1 MTAAASD
8 STVLPASLVEMTA
21 RHVRAEVL
29 SGALAPGVRVGE
41 EALCARL
48 GISRAPVREALRRL
62 AEQGL
67 IEHLP
72 RRGYRVMVWSA
83 ADLVQLFE
91 VRRALERHA
100 LSTALPHPDLDRGL
114 GGVRSALDELTDAD
128 RRGDWVAR
136 DDAHRRFHAEI
147 VALAGNRQLD
157 LVYGQILVKLQLAMA
172 RNLREE
178 TEVAARRD
186 GVRRHRELLA
196 AVASNDPAVAEAA
209 LRQHGEQTYLKLGI
223 C

>member
-1 MTAAASD
+1 MTAAASN
-8 STVLPASLVEMTA
+8 STDLPASLVEMTA
-21 RHVRAEVL
+21 EHVRAEVL
-29 SGALAPGVRVGE
+29 SGALAPGERVGE

-67 IEHLP
+67 VEHLP
-72 RRGYRVMVWSA
+72 RRGHRVVVWSER
-83 ADLVQLFE
+83 DIVQLFE
-91 VRRALERHA
+91 VRRALEQHA
-100 LSTALPHPDLDRGL
+100 LTVALPSPDLRLGRVRTALT
-114 GGVRSALDELTDAD
+114 ELTAAD
-128 RRGDWVAR
+128 RRKDWVAR

-157 LVYGQILVKLQLAMA
+157 LVYEQVLVKLQLAMA

-178 TEVAARRD
+178 TEVGARRE
-186 GVRRHRELLA
+186 GVRRHAELLA
-196 AVASNDPAVAEAA
+196 AVETNDPVAAEAA
-209 LRQHGEQTYLKLGI
+209 LRRHGEQTYLKLGI

>member
-1 MTAAASD
+1 MTAAASH
-8 STVLPASLVEMTA
+8 STDLPASLVEMTA
-21 RHVRAEVL
+21 HHVRAEVL
-29 SGALAPGVRVGE
+29 SGALAPGERVGE

-67 IEHLP
+67 VEHLP
-72 RRGYRVMVWSA
+72 RRGYRVVVWSA
-83 ADLVQLFE
+83 HDIVQLFE
-91 VRRALERHA
+91 VRRALEQHA
-100 LSTALPHPDLDRGL
+100 LGVALPAKDLRL
-114 GGVRSALDELTDAD
+114 HRVRAALAELTQAD
-128 RRGDWVAR
+128 RRKDWVAR

-157 LVYGQILVKLQLAMA
+157 LVYEQVLVKLQLAMA

-178 TEVAARRD
+178 TEAGARRE
-186 GVRRHRELLA
+186 GVRRHQDLLTA
-196 AVASNDPAVAEAA
+196 LESNDPAEAEAA
-209 LRQHGEQTYLKLGI
+209 LRTHGEQTYLNLKHGI

>member
-1 MTAAASD
+1 MTAAASN
-8 STVLPASLVEMTA
+8 SAELPASLVEMTA
-21 RHVRAEVL
+21 EHVRAQVL
-29 SGALAPGVRVGE
+29 SGALAPGERVGE

-67 IEHLP
+67 VEHLP
-72 RRGYRVMVWSA
+72 RRGYRVVVWSP
-83 ADLVQLFE
+83 DDIVQLFD

-100 LSTALPHPDLDRGL
+100 VTAALPSPKLRLGRVRTALT
-114 GGVRSALDELTDAD
+114 ELTAAD
-128 RRGDWVAR
+128 RRKDWVAR
-136 DDAHRRFHAEI
+136 DDAHRRFHVEI

-157 LVYGQILVKLQLAMA
+157 LVYEQVLVKLQLAMA

-178 TEVAARRD
+178 TEAGARRE
-186 GVRRHRELLA
+186 GVRRHGELLA
-196 AVASNDPAVAEAA
+196 ALETNDPVQAEAA
-209 LRQHGEQTYLKLGI
+209 LRRHGEQTYLKLGI

>member
-1 MTAAASD
+1 MTAAASN
-8 STVLPASLVEMTA
+8 STELPASLVEMTA
-21 RHVRAEVL
+21 EHVRAEVL
-29 SGALAPGVRVGE
+29 SGALAPGERVGE

-67 IEHLP
+67 VEHLP
-72 RRGYRVMVWSA
+72 RRGHRVVVWSA
-83 ADLVQLFE
+83 HDIVQLFE
-91 VRRALERHA
+91 VRRALEQHA
-100 LSTALPHPDLDRGL
+100 LTVALPSPNLRLGRVRTAL
-114 GGVRSALDELTDAD
+114 AELTAAD
-128 RRGDWVAR
+128 RRKDWVAR

-157 LVYGQILVKLQLAMA
+157 LVYEQVLVKLQLAMA

-178 TEVAARRD
+178 TEAGARRE
-186 GVRRHRELLA
+186 GVRRHAELLA
-196 AVASNDPAVAEAA
+196 AVETNDPVQAEAA
-209 LRQHGEQTYLKLGI
+209 LRRHGEQTYLKLGI

>member
-29 SGALAPGVRVGE
+29 SGALAPGARVGE

-72 RRGYRVMVWSA
+72 RRGYRVV
-83 ADLVQLFE
+83 V
-91 VRRALERHA
+91 
-100 LSTALPHPDLDRGL
+100 
-114 GGVRSALDELTDAD
+114 
-128 RRGDWVAR
+128 
-136 DDAHRRFHAEI
+136 
-147 VALAGNRQLD
+147 
-157 LVYGQILVKLQLAMA
+157 
-172 RNLREE
+172 
-178 TEVAARRD
+178 
-186 GVRRHRELLA
+186 
-196 AVASNDPAVAEAA
+196 
-209 LRQHGEQTYLKLGI
+209 
-223 C
+223 

>member
-1 MTAAASD
+1 MTAAASN
-8 STVLPASLVEMTA
+8 STDLPASLVEMTA
-21 RHVRAEVL
+21 EHVRAQVL
-29 SGALAPGVRVGE
+29 SGALAPGERVGE

-67 IEHLP
+67 VEHLP
-72 RRGYRVMVWSA
+72 RRGYRVVVWSA
-83 ADLVQLFE
+83 RDIVELFE
-91 VRRALERHA
+91 VRRALEQHA
-100 LSTALPHPDLDRGL
+100 VTVALPSTDLRL
-114 GGVRSALDELTDAD
+114 GRVRAALAELTAAD
-128 RRGDWVAR
+128 RRRDWVAR

-157 LVYGQILVKLQLAMA
+157 LVYEQILVKLQLAMA

-178 TEVAARRD
+178 TEVGARRE
-186 GVRRHRELLA
+186 GVRRHEELLA
-196 AVASNDPAVAEAA
+196 ALETNDPLRAETA
-209 LRQHGEQTYLKLGI
+209 LRRHGEQTYLKLGI